1 MAFDVEDRMDLINQP
16 LLMIAGE
23 KADTLY
29 MTEAAFAKATGTR
42 DKEIYQIKGASHIRT
57 YWVPEY
63 VDDAVK
69 KLNTFFNKNL

>member
-1 MAFDVEDRMDLINQP
+1 MSRKKAMRTLAAV
-16 LLMIAGE
+16 IAGE
-23 KADTLY
+23 VPYWFAGN
-29 MTEAAFAKATGTR
+29 AKATGTQ

>member
-1 MAFDVEDRMDLINQP
+1 MSRKKAMRTLAAV
-16 LLMIAGE
+16 IAGE
-23 KADTLY
+23 VPY
-29 MTEAAFAKATGTR
+29 WATGTQ

-69 KLNTFFNKNL
+69 KLNTFFSKNL